1 MKPYISEI
9 LELNGK
15 TYKLPVNPKY
25 RELFDCVNKLGIK
38 EPEDENGKRVIGYE
52 SLYDPKPDADEY
64 WKLVRETDASLSRLT
79 SQQVESVMGVC
90 AAFGLRFNK
99 VQRVIDALGQIK
111 DELGDVYYELY
122 E

>member
-38 EPEDENGKRVIGYE
+38 EPEDEDGKRVIGYE
-52 SLYDPKPDADEY
+52 SLYDPKPKADEY
-64 WKLVRETDASLSRLT
+64 WKLVQDTDASLSRLT
-79 SQQVESVMGVC
+79 PLQAESVMNVC
-90 AAFGLRFNK
+90 AAFELTFEK
-99 VQRVIDALGQIK
+99 VIRVINELNKLKTCGELEYFAFK
-111 DELGDVYYELY
+111 D
-122 E
+122 